1 MWAYRVL
8 EYGPQ
13 GARDGALT
21 FISKCN
27 RMISSLR
34 EDREIFACI
43 PDWDKVK
50 HEREEVSHFLDLAAF
65 NMEYFF
71 VDNLIQAPPS
81 LHRRL
86 MRREGYRSR
95 AHLMRAF

>member
-43 PDWDKVK
+43 PDWDKAK